1 MTDLFS
7 RYALAVKVQ
16 TERRQAWDQA
26 RYNRTAHALP
36 LIPGERVL
44 LSNFHRRA
52 QGKLSMRWGPQRF
65 VVLARP
71 DPEQPVY
78 VVRPEAKE
86 GPVRT
91 IHRNNLRLCTF
102 HPQTTS
108 LPVSNENSAQG
119 RHPLEGL
126 LLGAHPPVPD

>member
-7 RYALAVKVQ
+7 RYALPVKVQ

-52 QGKLSMRWGPQRF
+52 QGKLSPRWGPQRF

-71 DPEQPVY
+71 DPEQPV
-78 VVRPEAKE
+78 
-86 GPVRT
+86 
-91 IHRNNLRLCTF
+91 
-102 HPQTTS
+102 
-108 LPVSNENSAQG
+108 
-119 RHPLEGL
+119 
-126 LLGAHPPVPD
+126 